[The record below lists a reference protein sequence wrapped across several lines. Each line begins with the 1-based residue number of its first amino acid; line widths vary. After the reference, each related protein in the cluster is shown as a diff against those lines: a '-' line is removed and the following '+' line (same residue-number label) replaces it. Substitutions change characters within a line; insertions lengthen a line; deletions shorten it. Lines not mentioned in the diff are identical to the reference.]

1 MATIHVDGKEYEVNG
16 ADNLLEACLSLGL
29 DIPYFCWH
37 PALGSVGACRQC
49 AVKQYQNAEDT
60 RGRLVMSCMTP
71 ASDGTFISIDDEEA
85 KQFRESV
92 VEWLMTNHP
101 HDCPVCEEG
110 GNCHL
115 QDMTVMTGHSF
126 RRYRFTKRTHRNQD
140 LGPFISHEMNRC
152 IACYRCVRYYKD
164 YADGTDLGV
173 YGAHDNVYFGRP
185 EDGTL
190 ESEFSGNLVEICP
203 TGVFTDKT
211 HSERYNR
218 KWDMQFAP
226 SICQQCSIGCNISPG
241 ERYGELRRIENR
253 YNGTVNHYFLCD
265 RGRFGYGY
273 VNLKDRPRQPV
284 QRRGDDFITLNAE
297 QAMQGAADILRQS
310 KKVIGI
316 GSPRASVESNF
327 ALRELVGEENF
338 YTGIAHGEQERL
350 QLALKVLREGGIYT
364 PALREIESYDAVLV
378 LGEDVT
384 QTGARV
390 ALAVRQAVK
399 GKAREMAAAQKVADW
414 QIAAILNIGQRAKHP
429 LFVTNVDDTRL
440 DDIAAWTYRAPVEDQ
455 ARLGFA
461 IAHALD
467 NSAPAVDGTGNHGDT
482 DVSAATFQGF
492 CDVSRRLNHFSATG
506 VRPGD
511 NQRFLRPRQS
521 LHDDV
526 DFALQL
532 RFDTVNSMGLGIMG
546 GGSLEEALT
555 ELETGRADAVVV
567 LENDLHRHASATRV
581 NAALAKAP
589 LVMVVDHQR
598 TAIMENAHLVLSAA
612 SFAESDG
619 TVINNEGRAQ
629 RFFQVY
635 DPAYYDSKTVML
647 ESWRWLHSLHS
658 TLLSREVD
666 WTQLDHVID
675 AVVAKIPELAGI
687 KDAAPDATFRIRG
700 QKLAREPHRY
710 SGRTAMRA
718 NISVHEPRQPQDID
732 TMFTFSMEGNNQPT
746 AHRSQV
752 PFAWAPGWNSPQAWN
767 KFQDEVGG
775 KLRFGDPGV
784 RLFETSENGLDYFT
798 SVPARFQPQD
808 GKWRIAPYY
817 HLFGSDELSQRAPVF
832 QSRMPQPYI
841 KLNPADAAKLGV
853 NAGTRVSFSYD
864 GNTVTLPV
872 EIAEGLTA
880 GQVGLP
886 MGMSGIA
893 PVLAGAHLE
902 DLKEAQQ

>member
-1 MATIHVDGKEYEVNG
+1 
-16 ADNLLEACLSLGL
+16 
-29 DIPYFCWH
+29 
-37 PALGSVGACRQC
+37 
-49 AVKQYQNAEDT
+49 
-60 RGRLVMSCMTP
+60 
-71 ASDGTFISIDDEEA
+71 
-85 KQFRESV
+85 
-92 VEWLMTNHP
+92 
-101 HDCPVCEEG
+101 
-110 GNCHL
+110 
-115 QDMTVMTGHSF
+115 
-126 RRYRFTKRTHRNQD
+126 
-140 LGPFISHEMNRC
+140 
-152 IACYRCVRYYKD
+152 
-164 YADGTDLGV
+164 
-173 YGAHDNVYFGRP
+173 
-185 EDGTL
+185 
-190 ESEFSGNLVEICP
+190 
-203 TGVFTDKT
+203 
-211 HSERYNR
+211 
-218 KWDMQFAP
+218 
-226 SICQQCSIGCNISPG
+226 
-241 ERYGELRRIENR
+241 
-253 YNGTVNHYFLCD
+253 
-265 RGRFGYGY
+265 
-273 VNLKDRPRQPV
+273 
-284 QRRGDDFITLNAE
+284 
-297 QAMQGAADILRQS
+297 MQGAADILRQS

-467 NSAPAVDGTGNHGDT
+467 NSAPAVDGIEPELQSKI
-482 DVSAATFQGF
+482 DVIVQALAGAKKPLIISGTNAGSLEVIQAAANVAKVLKGRGA
-492 CDVSRRLNHFSATG
+492 DVGITMIARS
-506 VRPGD
+506 
-511 NQRFLRPRQS
+511 
-521 LHDDV
+521 
-526 DFALQL
+526 
-532 RFDTVNSMGLGIMG
+532 VNSMGLGIMG

-567 LENDLHRHASATRV
+567 LENDLHRHASAIRV